1 MPTHSGTVNLKQVIT
16 TRSVSKKGSN
26 MFDESNTGKKPS
38 QMDFDQDKNGK
49 QESVNNRKEK
59 DKVS

>member
-1 MPTHSGTVNLKQVIT
+1 
-16 TRSVSKKGSN
+16 